1 MNASHLYL
9 LAPALAFA
17 GSLASAA
24 AASAAPLLDPSGVWL
39 TEDGRARI
47 RTEKCGTKQDRV
59 CGYVV
64 WLKSTTTD
72 EGKPLVDVS
81 NPDPKKR
88 SRPSLGLQIML
99 GLAPNLDD
107 ARYEGKIYNA
117 EDGKNYDVS
126 IWLDGQNTL
135 NVRGCL
141 ISFLC
146 KTQSWTRMKDPA
158 AGQLVGPTG
167 SPTGPRAEPEWA
179 TASNEAADATRKA
192 SAATA
197 RP

>member
-1 MNASHLYL
+1 MNAFYLYR
-9 LAPALAFA
+9 LAPALVFA
-17 GSLASAA
+17 GSLASAG
-24 AASAAPLLDPSGVWL
+24 ASWAAPLLDPSGVWL

-47 RTEKCGTKQDRV
+47 RTEKCGAKLDRV

-64 WLKSTTTD
+64 WMKTTTTD
-72 EGKPLVDVS
+72 DGKPLLDVS

-88 SRPSLGLQIML
+88 ARPSLGLQLMM
-99 GLAPNLDD
+99 GLTPNAED

-117 EDGKNYDVS
+117 EDGKSYDIS

-146 KTQSWTRMKDPA
+146 KTQSWTRTKEPA
-158 AGQLVGPTG
+158 PGQLVGPTG
-167 SPTGPRAEPEWA
+167 SPTGPRPEPEWA

-192 SAATA
+192 SATSA